1 MIAYMCKGRET
12 DAQIRAI
19 EKALRYEESRPHP
32 DSDWMETAN
41 RLWNRIITC
50 KEKQDDH
57 D

>member
-1 MIAYMCKGRET
+1 MIAYIGKGRET
-12 DAQIRAI
+12 DALIKAF

-32 DSDWMETAN
+32 DCDWMETAN
-41 RLWNRIITC
+41 RLLNRIITC